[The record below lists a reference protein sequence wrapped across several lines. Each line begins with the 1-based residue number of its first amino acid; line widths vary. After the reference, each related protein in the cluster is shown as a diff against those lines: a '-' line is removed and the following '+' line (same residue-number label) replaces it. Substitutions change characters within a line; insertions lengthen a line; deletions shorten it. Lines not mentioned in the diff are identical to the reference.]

1 MKSHFILLLLL
12 CLVLSGWSQSSVGEA
27 VNSMQGGLWNDA
39 ASWDCGCVP
48 SAEHDVTILG
58 GHAILVSEADTV
70 RANSVVVTADASLAL
85 SASARIEVGTQWV
98 NEGEVEGRVYF
109 VGEGPHQCGPANL
122 AFLDCG
128 VGTTTLMD
136 TVSIRG
142 ELSLQEATV
151 ETAGMLVLEG
161 ASGLTS
167 AGGSIV
173 GQALRRYDWTKTS
186 PYTHQVGSGL
196 AGATASAFLDQ
207 PGAVY
212 VKQWVESGTTYQSL
226 IDSDELEVGSGFT
239 CSLPA
244 GNYTFTVA
252 GEPVVSA
259 SVNITAEAASASWR
273 GWNLV
278 ANPLTGFVDLN
289 AVGTQGPGS
298 LGATYRWVDSLQ
310 TWVAQVGGL
319 GLFGEAGIVAP
330 GNAFWT
336 IADTAFTMEFTEAS
350 LVSKAQWA
358 GQGEVTSAGVL
369 TMEMADAIRS
379 EQCIVGYGLGDG
391 DYDRKEDAAFS
402 SAFRGRNNLDIYTH
416 TADSIGVMVNRT
428 AAGTETIPVWIKAS
442 SSNLLTLEFPTVP
455 DNVCLTLEDV
465 ETGWSGGIAP
475 GFTYEFT
482 TTTSSDHHR
491 FNVVRSA
498 GISAAVEAT
507 ACASSEDGSIE
518 VSGPLLTTSFTLTD
532 AAGEAA
538 GIFSGTGPT
547 GAFEGLGMG
556 TYTVTALTDGCSD
569 VAEVV
574 EVTAWESGEGL
585 FAIQAMPDHIGCYDD
600 HGSVHLDIEGGQAPY
615 TVDWA
620 HGDVGADIDV
630 VAAGQYVAVITDAAG
645 CADTTEVD
653 VLAAPQV
660 EAAMVLEE
668 ALVTLVDGE
677 AEVTFGNASTGAT
690 SYQWNFGDGS
700 ASTDSVPIHV
710 FTAAGAY
717 TVGLNAW
724 NDYCSDTQQTVVT
737 VEMVNS
743 VGEAGLATDPELYR
757 DAGGWAISHA
767 EEAFTVDV
775 FDLTGRI
782 VLQLQGAPG
791 VPLQLSAWD
800 LPAVC
805 LLRWQG
811 ARSGGQ
817 KTWRIAR

>member
-1 MKSHFILLLLL
+1 
-12 CLVLSGWSQSSVGEA
+12 
-27 VNSMQGGLWNDA
+27 
-39 ASWDCGCVP
+39 
-48 SAEHDVTILG
+48 
-58 GHAILVSEADTV
+58 
-70 RANSVVVTADASLAL
+70 
-85 SASARIEVGTQWV
+85 
-98 NEGEVEGRVYF
+98 
-109 VGEGPHQCGPANL
+109 
-122 AFLDCG
+122 
-128 VGTTTLMD
+128 
-136 TVSIRG
+136 
-142 ELSLQEATV
+142 
-151 ETAGMLVLEG
+151 
-161 ASGLTS
+161 
-167 AGGSIV
+167 
-173 GQALRRYDWTKTS
+173 
-186 PYTHQVGSGL
+186 
-196 AGATASAFLDQ
+196 
-207 PGAVY
+207 
-212 VKQWVESGTTYQSL
+212 
-226 IDSDELEVGSGFT
+226 
-239 CSLPA
+239 
-244 GNYTFTVA
+244 
-252 GEPVVSA
+252 
-259 SVNITAEAASASWR
+259 
-273 GWNLV
+273 
-278 ANPLTGFVDLN
+278 
-289 AVGTQGPGS
+289 
-298 LGATYRWVDSLQ
+298 
-310 TWVAQVGGL
+310 
-319 GLFGEAGIVAP
+319 
-330 GNAFWT
+330 
-336 IADTAFTMEFTEAS
+336 
-350 LVSKAQWA
+350 
-358 GQGEVTSAGVL
+358 
-369 TMEMADAIRS
+369 
-379 EQCIVGYGLGDG
+379 
-391 DYDRKEDAAFS
+391 
-402 SAFRGRNNLDIYTH
+402 
-416 TADSIGVMVNRT
+416 
-428 AAGTETIPVWIKAS
+428 
-442 SSNLLTLEFPTVP
+442 
-455 DNVCLTLEDV
+455 
-465 ETGWSGGIAP
+465 
-475 GFTYEFT
+475 
-482 TTTSSDHHR
+482 
-491 FNVVRSA
+491 
-498 GISAAVEAT
+498 
-507 ACASSEDGSIE
+507 
-518 VSGPLLTTSFTLTD
+518 
-532 AAGEAA
+532 
-538 GIFSGTGPT
+538 
-547 GAFEGLGMG
+547 MG